1 MADNLFNLNIPEFWG
16 LMIRFGITVIA
27 LFILIRVIYY
37 RYSANKMFLFTFS
50 LMGVVIYFIA
60 AMMHIV
66 FLDIGMAFGL
76 FAIFTILRLR
86 TKNFSVKDMSYMFTT
101 IGLSVINSLKLVRF
115 PLLGLLIINVII
127 ILAAY
132 LLEESMSKNKSE
144 SHLIIYD
151 NLELLKSDKKQ
162 KILNELCQ
170 ITGKEILKY
179 KIIRV
184 NYKRKIARIEI
195 FYKV

>member
-16 LMIRFGITVIA
+16 LMIRFGLTVIT
-27 LFILIRVIYY
+27 LFILIRVVYY
-37 RYSANKMFLFTFS
+37 RYSANKMFMFTFS
-50 LMGVVIYFIA
+50 LMGVVIFFIA
-60 AMMHIV
+60 SMMHIV
-66 FLDIGMAFGL
+66 YLDLSMAFGL

-115 PLLGLLIINVII
+115 PLLGLLIIDAII

-132 LLEESMSKNKSE
+132 LLEESLSKNKSE

-162 KILNELCQ
+162 KILNDLCQ

-179 KIIRV
+179 RIIRV
-184 NYKRKIARIEI
+184 NYRRKIARIEI
-195 FYKV
+195 FYKG